1 MHKNGKFIPLLALG
15 FTFFLSGCDYFA
27 DKHLVEEMKEQQ
39 KEQETKINLLEKQ
52 QKEQEAKINLLEKQQ
67 ATIINTTKKV
77 TEVVGRV
84 ERKQRLFDYT
94 ELDPSQTHYFIIN
107 NGNIGL
113 AGRILSIEP
122 IDNGSVIHLDLVNL
136 LSIPVSN
143 LAFNM
148 TWGTKKPSE
157 AKDLPRWKQL
167 LLNTKM
173 DSTIELLPGAWTN
186 VTLTLKGVSPNN
198 LKYLKIGIDMENVI
212 FDSIQPINDT
222 KKGNDSNLLIVFYV
236 QIMPDDFVMQLH
248 RF

>member
-1 MHKNGKFIPLLALG
+1 
-15 FTFFLSGCDYFA
+15 YFA
-27 DKHLVEEMKEQQ
+27 DKHLVEELKKQQ

-67 ATIINTTKKV
+67 TTIINTTQKV
-77 TEVVGRV
+77 AEVVGRV

-94 ELDPSQTHYFIIN
+94 ELDPSQTRYFIIN

-122 IDNGSVIHLDLVNL
+122 IDDGSVIHLDLVNL

-173 DSTIELLPGAWTN
+173 DSTIELLPGTWTN

-198 LKYLKIGIDMENVI
+198 LKYLKIGINMENVI

-222 KKGNDSNLLIVFYV
+222 KKK
-236 QIMPDDFVMQLH
+236 PKK
-248 RF
+248 

>member
-1 MHKNGKFIPLLALG
+1 MLALG

-27 DKHLVEEMKEQQ
+27 DKHLVEELKKQQ

-67 ATIINTTKKV
+67 ATVINTTQKV
-77 TEVVGRV
+77 AEVVGRI

-94 ELDPSQTHYFIIN
+94 ELDPSQTRYFIIN

-122 IDNGSVIHLDLVNL
+122 IDDGSVIHLDLVNL

-173 DSTIELLPGAWTN
+173 DSTIELLPGTWTN

-198 LKYLKIGIDMENVI
+198 LKYLKIGINMENVI

-222 KKGNDSNLLIVFYV
+222 KK
-236 QIMPDDFVMQLH
+236 
-248 RF
+248 

>member
-27 DKHLVEEMKEQQ
+27 DKHLVEELKKQQ

-52 QKEQEAKINLLEKQQ
+52 QKEQKAKINLLEKQQ
-67 ATIINTTKKV
+67 DIVINTTQKV
-77 TEVVGRV
+77 AEVVGRV

-94 ELDPSQTHYFIIN
+94 ELDPSQTRYFIIN

-122 IDNGSVIHLDLVNL
+122 IDDGSVIHLDLVNL

-173 DSTIELLPGAWTN
+173 DSTIELLPGTWTN

-198 LKYLKIGIDMENVI
+198 LKYLKIGINMENVI

-222 KKGNDSNLLIVFYV
+222 KKK
-236 QIMPDDFVMQLH
+236 PKK
-248 RF
+248 

>member
-27 DKHLVEEMKEQQ
+27 DKHLVEELKKQQ

-67 ATIINTTKKV
+67 ATVINTTQKV
-77 TEVVGRV
+77 AEVVGRI

-94 ELDPSQTHYFIIN
+94 ELDPSQTRYFIIN

-122 IDNGSVIHLDLVNL
+122 IDDGSVIHLNLVNL

-173 DSTIELLPGAWTN
+173 DSTIELLPGTWTN

-198 LKYLKIGIDMENVI
+198 LKYLKIGINMENVI

-222 KKGNDSNLLIVFYV
+222 KKK
-236 QIMPDDFVMQLH
+236 PKK
-248 RF
+248 

>member
-1 MHKNGKFIPLLALG
+1 MLALG
-15 FTFFLSGCDYFA
+15 FSFFLSGCDYFA
-27 DKHLVEEMKEQQ
+27 DKHLVEELKKQQ

-67 ATIINTTKKV
+67 ATVINTTQKV
-77 TEVVGRV
+77 AEVVGRI

-94 ELDPSQTHYFIIN
+94 ELDPSQTRYFIIN

-122 IDNGSVIHLDLVNL
+122 IDDGSVIHLDLVNL

-173 DSTIELLPGAWTN
+173 DSTIELLPGTWTN

-198 LKYLKIGIDMENVI
+198 LKYLKIGINMENVI

-222 KKGNDSNLLIVFYV
+222 KKK
-236 QIMPDDFVMQLH
+236 PKK
-248 RF
+248 

>member
-1 MHKNGKFIPLLALG
+1 MHKNGNFIPLLALG

-27 DKHLVEEMKEQQ
+27 DKHLVEELKKQQ

-67 ATIINTTKKV
+67 TTIINTTQKV
-77 TEVVGRV
+77 AEVVGRV

-94 ELDPSQTHYFIIN
+94 ELDPSQTRYFIIN

-122 IDNGSVIHLDLVNL
+122 IDDGSVIHLDLVNL

-173 DSTIELLPGAWTN
+173 DSTIELLPGTWTN

-198 LKYLKIGIDMENVI
+198 LKYLKIGINMENVI

-222 KKGNDSNLLIVFYV
+222 KKK
-236 QIMPDDFVMQLH
+236 PKK
-248 RF
+248 

>member
-1 MHKNGKFIPLLALG
+1 MHKNGKFISLLALG

-27 DKHLVEEMKEQQ
+27 DKHLVEELK
-39 KEQETKINLLEKQ
+39 KQ

-67 ATIINTTKKV
+67 TTLISATQKV
-77 TEVVGRV
+77 AEVVGRI

-122 IDNGSVIHLDLVNL
+122 IDDGSVIHLDLVNL

-148 TWGTKKPSE
+148 TWGAKKPSE
-157 AKDLPRWKQL
+157 AKDLPRWRQL
-167 LLNTKM
+167 LLSTEM
-173 DSTIELLPGAWTN
+173 DSTIELLPGTWTN

-198 LKYLKIGIDMENVI
+198 LKYLKIGINMKNVI
-212 FDSIQPINDT
+212 FDSIKPITDT
-222 KKGNDSNLLIVFYV
+222 KKKSKK
-236 QIMPDDFVMQLH
+236 
-248 RF
+248 

>member
-1 MHKNGKFIPLLALG
+1 MYKNGKFIPLLALG

-27 DKHLVEEMKEQQ
+27 DKHLVEELKKQQ

-52 QKEQEAKINLLEKQQ
+52 QKEQEAKINLLEKQE
-67 ATIINTTKKV
+67 ATVINTTQKV
-77 TEVVGRV
+77 AEVVGRI

-94 ELDPSQTHYFIIN
+94 ELDPSQTRYFIIN

-122 IDNGSVIHLDLVNL
+122 IDDGSVIHLDLVNL

-173 DSTIELLPGAWTN
+173 DSTIELLPGTWTN

-198 LKYLKIGIDMENVI
+198 LKYLKIGINMENVI

-222 KKGNDSNLLIVFYV
+222 KKK
-236 QIMPDDFVMQLH
+236 PKK
-248 RF
+248 

>member
-67 ATIINTTKKV
+67 ATVINTTQKV
-77 TEVVGRV
+77 AEVVGRV

-173 DSTIELLPGAWTN
+173 DSTIELLP
-186 VTLTLKGVSPNN
+186 
-198 LKYLKIGIDMENVI
+198 
-212 FDSIQPINDT
+212 
-222 KKGNDSNLLIVFYV
+222 
-236 QIMPDDFVMQLH
+236 
-248 RF
+248 

>member
-148 TWGTKKPSE
+148 TWGTKKTFRGKRSASLETTPAQHE
-157 AKDLPRWKQL
+157 NGLDNR
-167 LLNTKM
+167 
-173 DSTIELLPGAWTN
+173 
-186 VTLTLKGVSPNN
+186 TLTGSMDKRHANI
-198 LKYLKIGIDMENVI
+198 KRRIA
-212 FDSIQPINDT
+212 Q
-222 KKGNDSNLLIVFYV
+222 
-236 QIMPDDFVMQLH
+236 
-248 RF
+248 

>member
-1 MHKNGKFIPLLALG
+1 MLALG
-15 FTFFLSGCDYFA
+15 FTFFLSGCDYFS
-27 DKHLVEEMKEQQ
+27 DKHLVEELKKQQ

-67 ATIINTTKKV
+67 TTVINTTQKV
-77 TEVVGRV
+77 AEVVGRV

-94 ELDPSQTHYFIIN
+94 ELDPSQTRYFIIN

-122 IDNGSVIHLDLVNL
+122 IDDGSVIHLDLVNL

-173 DSTIELLPGAWTN
+173 DSTIELLPGTWTN

-198 LKYLKIGIDMENVI
+198 LKYLKIGINMENVI

-222 KKGNDSNLLIVFYV
+222 KKK
-236 QIMPDDFVMQLH
+236 PKK
-248 RF
+248 

>member
-1 MHKNGKFIPLLALG
+1 MHRNGKFIPLLALG

-27 DKHLVEEMKEQQ
+27 DKHLVEELKKQQ

-67 ATIINTTKKV
+67 ATVINTTQKV
-77 TEVVGRV
+77 AEVVGRI

-94 ELDPSQTHYFIIN
+94 ELDPSQTRYFIIN

-122 IDNGSVIHLDLVNL
+122 IDDGSVIHLDLVNL

-173 DSTIELLPGAWTN
+173 DSTIELLPGTWTN

-198 LKYLKIGIDMENVI
+198 LKYLKIGINMENVI

-222 KKGNDSNLLIVFYV
+222 KKK
-236 QIMPDDFVMQLH
+236 PKK
-248 RF
+248 

>member
-27 DKHLVEEMKEQQ
+27 DKHLVEELKKQQ

-67 ATIINTTKKV
+67 TTIINTTQKV
-77 TEVVGRV
+77 AEVVGRV

-94 ELDPSQTHYFIIN
+94 ELDPSQTRYFIIN

-113 AGRILSIEP
+113 TGRILSIEP
-122 IDNGSVIHLDLVNL
+122 IDDGSVIHLDLVNL

-173 DSTIELLPGAWTN
+173 DSTIELLPGTWTN

-198 LKYLKIGIDMENVI
+198 LKYLKIGINMENVI

-222 KKGNDSNLLIVFYV
+222 KKK
-236 QIMPDDFVMQLH
+236 PKK
-248 RF
+248 

>member
-222 KKGNDSNLLIVFYV
+222 KKKPKKIIAIDTIILEKEITHS
-236 QIMPDDFVMQLH
+236 
-248 RF
+248 

>member
-1 MHKNGKFIPLLALG
+1 MYKNGKFIPLLALG

-27 DKHLVEEMKEQQ
+27 DKHLVEELKKQQ

-67 ATIINTTKKV
+67 DIVINTTQKV
-77 TEVVGRV
+77 AEVVGRV

-94 ELDPSQTHYFIIN
+94 ELDPSQTRYFIIN

-122 IDNGSVIHLDLVNL
+122 IDDGSVIHLDLVNL

-173 DSTIELLPGAWTN
+173 DSTIELLPGTWTN

-198 LKYLKIGIDMENVI
+198 LKYLKIGINMENVI

-222 KKGNDSNLLIVFYV
+222 KKK
-236 QIMPDDFVMQLH
+236 PKK
-248 RF
+248 

>member
-27 DKHLVEEMKEQQ
+27 DKHLVEELKKQQ

-52 QKEQEAKINLLEKQQ
+52 QKEQEAKINFLEKQQ
-67 ATIINTTKKV
+67 TTVINTTQKV
-77 TEVVGRV
+77 AEVVGRV

-94 ELDPSQTHYFIIN
+94 ELDPSQTRYFIIN

-122 IDNGSVIHLDLVNL
+122 IDDGSVIHLDLVNL

-173 DSTIELLPGAWTN
+173 DSTIELLPGTWTN

-198 LKYLKIGIDMENVI
+198 LKYLKIGINMENVI

-222 KKGNDSNLLIVFYV
+222 KKK
-236 QIMPDDFVMQLH
+236 PKK
-248 RF
+248 

>member
-1 MHKNGKFIPLLALG
+1 MLALG

-27 DKHLVEEMKEQQ
+27 DKHLVEELKKQQ

-67 ATIINTTKKV
+67 TTVINTTQKV
-77 TEVVGRV
+77 AEVVGRV

-94 ELDPSQTHYFIIN
+94 ELDPSQTRYFIIN

-122 IDNGSVIHLDLVNL
+122 IDDGSVIHLDLVNL

-173 DSTIELLPGAWTN
+173 DSTIELLPGTWTN

-198 LKYLKIGIDMENVI
+198 LKYLKIGINMENVI
-212 FDSIQPINDT
+212 FDSIKPINDT
-222 KKGNDSNLLIVFYV
+222 KKK
-236 QIMPDDFVMQLH
+236 PKK
-248 RF
+248 

>member
-1 MHKNGKFIPLLALG
+1 MRWDLHSFY
-15 FTFFLSGCDYFA
+15 SGCDYFA
-27 DKHLVEEMKEQQ
+27 DKHLVEELKKQQ

-67 ATIINTTKKV
+67 DIVINTTQKV
-77 TEVVGRV
+77 AEVVGRV

-94 ELDPSQTHYFIIN
+94 ELDPSQTRYFIIN

-122 IDNGSVIHLDLVNL
+122 IDDGSVIHLDLVNL

-173 DSTIELLPGAWTN
+173 DSTIELLPGTWTN

-198 LKYLKIGIDMENVI
+198 LKYLKIGINMENVI

-222 KKGNDSNLLIVFYV
+222 KKKPKKIIAIDTTILEKESTY
-236 QIMPDDFVMQLH
+236 P
-248 RF
+248 

>member
-27 DKHLVEEMKEQQ
+27 DKHLVEELKKQQ

-67 ATIINTTKKV
+67 TTIINTTQKV
-77 TEVVGRV
+77 AEVVGRV

-94 ELDPSQTHYFIIN
+94 ELDPSQTRYFIIN

-122 IDNGSVIHLDLVNL
+122 IDDGSVIHLDLVNL

-173 DSTIELLPGAWTN
+173 DSTIELLPGTWTN

-198 LKYLKIGIDMENVI
+198 LKYLKIGINMENII

-222 KKGNDSNLLIVFYV
+222 KKK
-236 QIMPDDFVMQLH
+236 PKK
-248 RF
+248 

>member
-27 DKHLVEEMKEQQ
+27 DKHLVEEMKKQQ

-198 LKYLKIGIDMENVI
+198 LKYLKIGINMENVI

-222 KKGNDSNLLIVFYV
+222 KKKPKKIIAIDTIILEKESTYS
-236 QIMPDDFVMQLH
+236 
-248 RF
+248 

>member
-1 MHKNGKFIPLLALG
+1 MHKNGKFNPLLALG

-27 DKHLVEEMKEQQ
+27 DKHLVEELKKQQ

-67 ATIINTTKKV
+67 DIVINTTQKV
-77 TEVVGRV
+77 AEVVGRV

-94 ELDPSQTHYFIIN
+94 ELDPSQTRYFIIN

-122 IDNGSVIHLDLVNL
+122 IDDGSVIHLDLVNL

-173 DSTIELLPGAWTN
+173 DSTIELLPGTWTN

-198 LKYLKIGIDMENVI
+198 LKYLKIGINMENVI

-222 KKGNDSNLLIVFYV
+222 KKK
-236 QIMPDDFVMQLH
+236 PKK
-248 RF
+248 

>member
-27 DKHLVEEMKEQQ
+27 DKHLVEELKKQQ

-67 ATIINTTKKV
+67 TTIINTTQKV
-77 TEVVGRV
+77 AEVVGRV

-94 ELDPSQTHYFIIN
+94 ELDPSQTRYFIIN

-122 IDNGSVIHLDLVNL
+122 IDDGSVIHLDLVNL
-136 LSIPVSN
+136 LSIPVST

-173 DSTIELLPGAWTN
+173 DSTIELLPGTWTN

-198 LKYLKIGIDMENVI
+198 LKYLKIGINMENVI

-222 KKGNDSNLLIVFYV
+222 KKK
-236 QIMPDDFVMQLH
+236 PKK
-248 RF
+248 

>member
-222 KKGNDSNLLIVFYV
+222 KKKTKKIIAIDTIILEKEITHS
-236 QIMPDDFVMQLH
+236 
-248 RF
+248 

>member
-27 DKHLVEEMKEQQ
+27 DKHLVEELKKQQ

-52 QKEQEAKINLLEKQQ
+52 QKEQEAKINLLEKQE
-67 ATIINTTKKV
+67 ATFINTTQKV
-77 TEVVGRV
+77 AEVVGRI

-94 ELDPSQTHYFIIN
+94 ELDPSQTRYFIIN

-122 IDNGSVIHLDLVNL
+122 IDDGSVIHLDLVNL

-173 DSTIELLPGAWTN
+173 DSTIELLPGTWTN

-198 LKYLKIGIDMENVI
+198 LKYLKIGINMENVI

-222 KKGNDSNLLIVFYV
+222 KKK
-236 QIMPDDFVMQLH
+236 PKK
-248 RF
+248 

>member
-27 DKHLVEEMKEQQ
+27 DKHLVEELKKQQ

-67 ATIINTTKKV
+67 TTVINTTQKV
-77 TEVVGRV
+77 AEVVGRV

-94 ELDPSQTHYFIIN
+94 ELDPSQTRYFIIN

-122 IDNGSVIHLDLVNL
+122 IDDGSVIHLDLVNL
-136 LSIPVSN
+136 LSIPLSN

-173 DSTIELLPGAWTN
+173 DSTIELLPGTWTN

-198 LKYLKIGIDMENVI
+198 LKYLKIGINMENVI

-222 KKGNDSNLLIVFYV
+222 KKK
-236 QIMPDDFVMQLH
+236 PKK
-248 RF
+248 

>member
-52 QKEQEAKINLLEKQQ
+52 QKEQEAKIDLLEKQQ

-222 KKGNDSNLLIVFYV
+222 KRSQKIIAIDTIILEKEITHS
-236 QIMPDDFVMQLH
+236 
-248 RF
+248 

>member
-27 DKHLVEEMKEQQ
+27 DKHLVEELKKQQ

-67 ATIINTTKKV
+67 TTIINTTQKV
-77 TEVVGRV
+77 AEVVGRV

-94 ELDPSQTHYFIIN
+94 ELDPSQTRYFIIN

-113 AGRILSIEP
+113 AGRILSIEL
-122 IDNGSVIHLDLVNL
+122 IDDGSVIHLDLVNL

-173 DSTIELLPGAWTN
+173 DSTIELLPGTWTN

-198 LKYLKIGIDMENVI
+198 LKYLKIGINMENVI

-222 KKGNDSNLLIVFYV
+222 KKK
-236 QIMPDDFVMQLH
+236 PKK
-248 RF
+248 

>member
-27 DKHLVEEMKEQQ
+27 DKHLVEELKKQQ

-52 QKEQEAKINLLEKQQ
+52 QKEQEAKINLLEKQEV
-67 ATIINTTKKV
+67 TVINTTQKV
-77 TEVVGRV
+77 AEVVGRI

-94 ELDPSQTHYFIIN
+94 ELDPSQTRYFIIN

-122 IDNGSVIHLDLVNL
+122 IDDGSVIHLDLVNL

-173 DSTIELLPGAWTN
+173 DSTIELLPGTWTN

-198 LKYLKIGIDMENVI
+198 LKYLKIGINMENVI

-222 KKGNDSNLLIVFYV
+222 KKK
-236 QIMPDDFVMQLH
+236 PKK
-248 RF
+248 

>member
-27 DKHLVEEMKEQQ
+27 DKHLVEELKKQQ

-67 ATIINTTKKV
+67 TTVINTTQKV
-77 TEVVGRV
+77 AEVVGRV

-94 ELDPSQTHYFIIN
+94 ELDPSQTRYFIIN

-122 IDNGSVIHLDLVNL
+122 IDDGSVIHLDLVNL

-173 DSTIELLPGAWTN
+173 DSTIELLPGTWTN

-198 LKYLKIGIDMENVI
+198 LKYLKIGINIENVI

-222 KKGNDSNLLIVFYV
+222 KKK
-236 QIMPDDFVMQLH
+236 PKK
-248 RF
+248 

>member
-15 FTFFLSGCDYFA
+15 FTFFLSGCNYFA
-27 DKHLVEEMKEQQ
+27 DKHLVEELKKQQ

-67 ATIINTTKKV
+67 TTVINTTQKV
-77 TEVVGRV
+77 AEVVGRV

-94 ELDPSQTHYFIIN
+94 ELDPSQTRYFIIN

-122 IDNGSVIHLDLVNL
+122 IDDGSVIHLDLVNL

-173 DSTIELLPGAWTN
+173 DSTIELLPGTWTN

-198 LKYLKIGIDMENVI
+198 LKYLKIGINMENVI

-222 KKGNDSNLLIVFYV
+222 KKK
-236 QIMPDDFVMQLH
+236 PKK
-248 RF
+248 

>member
-15 FTFFLSGCDYFA
+15 LAFFLSGCDYFA
-27 DKHLVEEMKEQQ
+27 DKHLVEELKKQQ

-67 ATIINTTKKV
+67 ATVINTTQKV
-77 TEVVGRV
+77 AEVVGRI

-94 ELDPSQTHYFIIN
+94 ELDPSQTRYFIIN

-122 IDNGSVIHLDLVNL
+122 IDDGSVIHLDLVNL

-173 DSTIELLPGAWTN
+173 DSTIELLPGTWTN

-198 LKYLKIGIDMENVI
+198 LKYLKIGINMENVI

-222 KKGNDSNLLIVFYV
+222 KKK
-236 QIMPDDFVMQLH
+236 PKK
-248 RF
+248 

>member
-1 MHKNGKFIPLLALG
+1 MLALG

-27 DKHLVEEMKEQQ
+27 DKHLVEELKKQQ

-67 ATIINTTKKV
+67 TTIINTTQKV
-77 TEVVGRV
+77 AEVVGRV

-94 ELDPSQTHYFIIN
+94 ELDPSQTRYFIIN

-122 IDNGSVIHLDLVNL
+122 IDDGSVIHLDLVNL

-173 DSTIELLPGAWTN
+173 DSTIELLPGTWTN

-198 LKYLKIGIDMENVI
+198 LKYLKIGINMENVI

-222 KKGNDSNLLIVFYV
+222 KKK
-236 QIMPDDFVMQLH
+236 PKK
-248 RF
+248 

>member
-84 ERKQRLFDYT
+84 ERKQR
-94 ELDPSQTHYFIIN
+94 H
-107 NGNIGL
+107 
-113 AGRILSIEP
+113 
-122 IDNGSVIHLDLVNL
+122 L

-222 KKGNDSNLLIVFYV
+222 KKK
-236 QIMPDDFVMQLH
+236 PKK
-248 RF
+248 